1 MKVTS
6 KRISA
11 ALLACV
17 ALTTFSGVQAAF
29 DEHLD
34 HYQLDTKVVKGDRS
48 KDQFGNTVTEQSY
61 SRTGGDVKV
70 ITRDEIEN
78 VIIVI

>member
-1 MKVTS
+1 MKFTKKGV
-6 KRISA
+6 SA

-34 HYQLDTKVVKGDRS
+34 KYQLDPKVVKGDRS
-48 KDQFGNTVTEQSY
+48 KD
-61 SRTGGDVKV
+61 
-70 ITRDEIEN
+70 
-78 VIIVI
+78 